1 MVIIL
6 MGVSGS
12 GKTTVG
18 KILASELGWHFY
30 DADDFHTPAN
40 KQKMSAGSALTDADR
55 WPWLERLA
63 NKISGWASEQSGTV
77 LACSALK
84 QSYRELLDS
93 QVAACSTAYIHLIGE
108 KLVIAERLASRQAHY
123 MPLGLLASQYEI
135 LEECSNALPV
145 DVTGTPAEIV
155 AEIRLKMNL

>member
-12 GKTTVG
+12 GKTTIGRV
-18 KILASELGWHFY
+18 LANELGWHFY

-40 KQKMSAGSALTDADR
+40 KQKMSAGAALTDADR

-63 NKISGWASEQSGTV
+63 TKISRWASEHSGAV

-93 QVAACSTAYIHLIGE
+93 QVAACSTVYIHLTGD
-108 KLVIAERLASRQAHY
+108 KMLIAERLASRRAHY
-123 MPLGLLASQYEI
+123 MPIELLASQYEI
-135 LEECSNALPV
+135 LEQCSAALPV
-145 DVTGTPAEIV
+145 DVSGTPVEIV
-155 AEIRLKMNL
+155 AEIRSKMNL